1 MKIITQ
7 EKPVLDESKRI
18 KPKIFLTLSEWR
30 KGEGGMRKKGL
41 FKHNYKKVENTWYIC
56 DQYLNPVKP
65 APFQIQEKIEKFCR
79 ERNFFS
85 DKLPLVSVITA
96 SLNSEK
102 TIEESIKS
110 VIAQSYPNLEF
121 IIIDG
126 GSTDRTLEIIKKYE
140 DSIDYW
146 VSEKDSGIY
155 DAFNKGVILSFGK
168 WIAFLGSDDIMF
180 QDAIET
186 LIKHSIQ
193 FERERGTEPDYCSG
207 KIKILYE
214 NGKYEGIFGKRW
226 NWIEF
231 RFKMT
236 TAHPASLHNRKL
248 FDEVGL
254 FNAQYKIAGDYELL
268 LRKKDKLKAEF
279 VDKVVCV
286 VREGVSKKKGKLG
299 LKEAVDAQVKLS
311 ILPPSIANAYFYIH
325 YLRFLGGKLKRKIIY
340 FLKNLKNIRIR
351 IQIF

>member
-1 MKIITQ
+1 MKIITS

-18 KPKIFLTLSEWR
+18 KPKIFLPQSEGR

-41 FKHNYKKVENTWYIC
+41 FKHNYKKVENTWYMC
-56 DQYLNPVKP
+56 DQYLNPLKQ
-65 APFQIQEKIEKFCR
+65 APGEIQEKIERFCR

-85 DKLPLVSVITA
+85 DKFPLVSVITA

-102 TIEESIKS
+102 TIEETIKS
-110 VIAQSYPNLEF
+110 VVAQSYPNLEF
-121 IIIDG
+121 IVIDG

-146 VSEKDSGIY
+146 VSERDRGIY

-168 WIAFLGSDDIMF
+168 WIVFLGSDDIMV

-186 LIKHSIQ
+186 LIRHSIQ
-193 FERERGTEPDYCSG
+193 FERERGIEPDYCSAKV
-207 KIKILYE
+207 KIIYE
-214 NGKYEGIFGKRW
+214 GEKYEKIFGKRW
-226 NWIEF
+226 DWKEF

-236 TAHPASLHNRKL
+236 TAHPASLHNRNL

-254 FNAQYKIAGDYELL
+254 FNTEYKIAGDYELL
-268 LRKKDKLKAEF
+268 LRKKEKLKAEF
-279 VDKVVCV
+279 VDKVVCI

-299 LKEAVDAQVKLS
+299 LEEALYAQVKLS

-340 FLKNLKNIRIR
+340 FIKNFIKKTSE
-351 IQIF
+351 